1 MSAPQ
6 AATARA
12 PRGHW
17 QIVLL
22 GLIFLGPVIGATL
35 LFFSGWRPAGQ
46 VNHGE
51 LIEPARMWP
60 ALALREADGKPVAA
74 EPWAGRWNLLY
85 VADDN
90 CDTAC
95 ERALDLMYRLHLA
108 QGKEADRVAR
118 VLVLLRAPRA
128 NLAAILARF
137 PGTAAWIAVPGTVPG
152 WETYFSAGAAGATD
166 GSIRFVDP
174 RGYYMM
180 RFTAGSDPNGI
191 RRDLARLLKLSKES

>member
-1 MSAPQ
+1 MNTPQ
-6 AATARA
+6 AATARGL
-12 PRGHW
+12 RGRW

-22 GLIFLGPVIGATL
+22 AVIFLGPVVGATL

-60 ALALREADGKPVAA
+60 AVALRDADGKPVPA
-74 EPWAGRWNLLY
+74 EPWSGRWNLLY
-85 VADDN
+85 VAGDD
-90 CDTAC
+90 CDAAC
-95 ERALDLMYRLHLA
+95 ESALDLMYRLHLA
-108 QGKEADRVAR
+108 QGKDANRVAR
-118 VLVLLRAPRA
+118 ALVVLGTPHA
-128 NLAAILARF
+128 NLAAVLARSPGTVAWIAA
-137 PGTAAWIAVPGTVPG
+137 PGTAPA
-152 WETYFSAGAAGATD
+152 WETYFSAGAAGAAD